1 MLTFSIIMQ
10 SYCPDIEKLHRAI
23 NSVLGQQCKCNFEL
37 IVIADNCEKTYKTVS
52 ETYLEEFNSNRP
64 RLRLFQIYTV
74 HKLKKI
80 YSAGR
85 NYGISVAR
93 GQWILY
99 LDNDDYFTNDYL
111 EQLSKLINGAL
122 DWFIVDDYVYKNG
135 WNVRR
140 CNLKSGQ
147 CGTANIVH
155 KSTMLSRWPDVA
167 SYGKDDWIFINNLKR
182 ESNKFRQLNVAGYCV
197 CRIPN
202 RYEL

>member
-1 MLTFSIIMQ
+1 MLTFSVIMQ
-10 SYCPDIEKLHRAI
+10 SYNPDVEKLHRAI
-23 NSVLGQQCKCNFEL
+23 NSVLGQQCKCFFEL
-37 IVIADNCEKTYKTVS
+37 IVIADNCEKTYNSVS
-52 ETYLEEFNSNRP
+52 ENYLEEFNSPRP
-64 RLRLFQIYTV
+64 RIRLFHISND

-80 YSAGR
+80 YSKGR
-85 NYGISVAR
+85 NYGISVAS

-122 DWFIVDDYVYKNG
+122 DWFVVDDLVYKDG
-135 WNVRR
+135 WNIRR
-140 CNLKSGQ
+140 CNLRSGQ

-167 SYGKDDWIFINNLKR
+167 SYGKDDWIFINNLKH

-197 CRIPN
+197 CHIPN
-202 RYEL
+202 RYSI